1 MELTEVIKQL
11 TSLLPA
17 KRKIDFNCL
26 SCSKV
31 SDDFLLTFHPQIVG
45 SKKLVGLIHIYLD
58 IAEVVSTRRTPFL
71 PVVQTDKWRYLKG
84 QMAPFRFPIGE
95 SNGNSKAEM

>member
-71 PVVQTDKWRYLKG
+71 PVVQTDK
-84 QMAPFRFPIGE
+84 
-95 SNGNSKAEM
+95 